1 MNDSLVAI
9 TAGVGLV
16 LVGLSFLRWN
26 IREWREAKNSP
37 LHDDHDREHYYKR
50 FRRRVQTTSLLI
62 LVGVLI
68 PVGDWLI
75 IRGKN
80 PLVATVYWCVV
91 LLLIV
96 WIVLLAFADMVATR
110 MYSRVE
116 LSKIQQKK
124 RELERQL
131 TQIKSRN
138 SNGHAN

>member
-1 MNDSLVAI
+1 MDESLVAI
-9 TAGVGLV
+9 VAGVGLV
-16 LVGLSFLRWN
+16 VVGLSFLRWN
-26 IREWREAKNSP
+26 VREWQEAKNSSH
-37 LHDDHDREHYYKR
+37 HDDHDRQHYYNR

-75 IRGKN
+75 VRGKN
-80 PLVATVYWCVV
+80 PLIATIYWCVV
-91 LLLIV
+91 LLLVV
-96 WIVLLAFADMVATR
+96 WILLLAVADMISTR
-110 MYSRVE
+110 TYSRVE

-131 TQIKSRN
+131 THLRTRN